1 MGLIQAIP
9 KKYKQIVLE
18 NKKGICND
26 NIDRIMQQKEKVV
39 KLIYKT
45 KLERNKQFPEKAF
58 LKIKALLETEMTRDT
73 FLNYFNLAETA
84 TTSNKLREFQ
94 YRILHS
100 ILTTN
105 TTLKAW
111 NIRND
116 DKCTFCQAEAET
128 IKHLLLQCN
137 HSRII
142 WDHVQEFTQNRS
154 GISVQFSD
162 TEIILGISDS
172 ADLNIFNLVNMAVK
186 QYIYA
191 CRCKGILPFPLA
203 AIEEI
208 SIIEKMEYSIA
219 LKNDKIDR
227 HNEKWQLLH
236 YVGAG

>member
-1 MGLIQAIP
+1 
-9 KKYKQIVLE
+9 
-18 NKKGICND
+18 
-26 NIDRIMQQKEKVV
+26 
-39 KLIYKT
+39 
-45 KLERNKQFPEKAF
+45 
-58 LKIKALLETEMTRDT
+58 MTRDT

-116 DKCTFCQAEAET
+116 DKCTFCQAEPDT
-128 IKHLLLQCN
+128 IKHLLHQCN

-142 WDHVQEFTQNRS
+142 WEHVQEFTQNRS
-154 GISVQFSD
+154 GINVQFSD
-162 TEIILGISDS
+162 TEIILGIPDS
-172 ADLNIFNLVNMAVK
+172 ADLNIFNLVNMAIK

-191 CRCKGILPFPLA
+191 CRCKGILPSPLA
-203 AIEEI
+203 AIEKI

-236 YVGAG
+236 YVGTG